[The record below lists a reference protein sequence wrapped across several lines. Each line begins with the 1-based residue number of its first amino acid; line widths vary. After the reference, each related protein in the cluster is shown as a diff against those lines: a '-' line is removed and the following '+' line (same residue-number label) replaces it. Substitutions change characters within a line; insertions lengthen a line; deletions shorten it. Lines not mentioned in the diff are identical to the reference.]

1 MNRHGS
7 IDSYHVPSIMSFAG
21 LEATSQKHQQSSS
34 IWDYETTTTTTST
47 TTSATTTNANTHQNH
62 PYLFTNTTT
71 NNNTQFLDCTPQ
83 LFLPTSNLPFYAPA
97 PPPVIPN
104 YCEDELIAVGGRIG
118 LNLGRRTYFSS
129 GDALA
134 LGRLWGRS
142 RGGYAFGHH
151 PPPRCQADGC
161 GADLSGAKHYHR
173 RHKVCEFHSK
183 AAVVLFAGGVQQ
195 RFCQQCSRFHV
206 LSEFDE
212 TKRSCRKRLADHNR
226 RRRKPKPHQSSS
238 SNSPSQ
244 KTKPSPKPSPKS
256 PPESSKKEINHNHH
270 HHQYKNDPAL
280 SLGGLERVNSYNN
293 ESMDVSQQELFSND
307 FFNSQ
312 SLLCSTSNEDSRSRD
327 AGQSSLLQ
335 LGQAAMFSMDFI

>member
-1 MNRHGS
+1 MMNRHGS

-34 IWDYETTTTTTST
+34 IWDYETTTST

-71 NNNTQFLDCTPQ
+71 TNNNTQFLDCTPQ
-83 LFLPTSNLPFYAPA
+83 LFLPASNLPFYAPA
-97 PPPVIPN
+97 PPPLLGDFGAGL
-104 YCEDELIAVGGRIG
+104 ED
-118 LNLGRRTYFSS
+118 
-129 GDALA
+129 
-134 LGRLWGRS
+134 
-142 RGGYAFGHH
+142 GYAFGHH

-244 KTKPSPKPSPKS
+244 KTKPSPPKPSPKH
-256 PPESSKKEINHNHH
+256 PQESSKKEINHNHNHNHH
-270 HHQYKNDPAL
+270 HHQFKNDPSL

-307 FFNSQ
+307 FFNNQ

>member
-7 IDSYHVPSIMSFAG
+7 FESYVPSIMSFAG
-21 LEATSQKHQQSSS
+21 LEASTQKQQQSSS
-34 IWDYETTTTTTST
+34 IWDYETT
-47 TTSATTTNANTHQNH
+47 NTQQNQ
-62 PYLFTNTTT
+62 PYFSNS
-71 NNNTQFLDCTPQ
+71 QFLDYTPQ
-83 LFLPTSNLPFYAPA
+83 LLLPTTNMPFYSPA
-97 PPPVIPN
+97 LPQAIPN
-104 YCEDELIAVGGRIG
+104 YQEEELIAVGGRIG

-226 RRRKPKPHQSSS
+226 RRRKPKPHQTSSS
-238 SNSPSQ
+238 ATSPTH
-244 KTKPSPKPSPKS
+244 KTKPSPKPVKDLSA
-256 PPESSKKEINHNHH
+256 SSKKEVL
-270 HHQYKNDPAL
+270 QFKNDPAL
-280 SLGGLERVNSYNN
+280 SLGRVDRVNNYNN
-293 ESMDVSQQELFSND
+293 GGMLGISDVKDVSQQELFSND
-307 FFNSQ
+307 FFSNQ
-312 SLLCSTSNEDSRSRD
+312 SLLCSTSNEDSGSRD

-335 LGQAAMFSMDFI
+335 LGQAMFSMDFI